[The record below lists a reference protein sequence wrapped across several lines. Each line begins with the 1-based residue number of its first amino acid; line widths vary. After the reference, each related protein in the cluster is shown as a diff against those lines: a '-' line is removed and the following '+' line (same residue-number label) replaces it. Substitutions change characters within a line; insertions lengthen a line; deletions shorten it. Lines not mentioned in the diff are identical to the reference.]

1 MLVNLG
7 EHSLYLD
14 PLPTMFVDISQ
25 EKWAWWTGR
34 GEELRKVDQLPPI
47 LVSLFQSWFLDLII
61 FSVLGVPDELMETG
75 RKVASNTGPVYRGG
89 GFYFMRGNVVNVCIL
104 TQVGDH

>member
-25 EKWAWWTGR
+25 EKHDGL
-34 GEELRKVDQLPPI
+34 GEEK
-47 LVSLFQSWFLDLII
+47 S
-61 FSVLGVPDELMETG
+61 
-75 RKVASNTGPVYRGG
+75 
-89 GFYFMRGNVVNVCIL
+89 
-104 TQVGDH
+104 